1 MKRETEEQITKLTF
15 RVLDEIAS
23 LAKYS
28 IEELR
33 KLYPFHAIFFPEEV
47 LPYAKQE
54 RSIVTRIGVMFY
66 PPLAEIVAKER
77 YRDVRREHQIEREIE
92 SAKMNAINKIVDD
105 LRGNRRRPDRERE
118 LDEILKVRSNS
129 RQLTRTIADL
139 YIGDHQ
145 QGPLFLEIKSPL
157 PNLDVCDES
166 KRKMLTFLAM
176 MFEENKK
183 GQAFFGLPYNPYG
196 EGKEYRW
203 GFTKRIM
210 DLEREVL
217 IGKALW
223 DMIGGNG
230 AFEEILKVAGKARDT
245 WTKEKKG
252 QRRLD

>member
-1 MKRETEEQITKLTF
+1 MRRETEEQITKLTF

-28 IEELR
+28 IEELKR
-33 KLYPFHAIFFPEEV
+33 LYPFHAIFFPEEA

-54 RSIVTRIGVMFY
+54 RSIVSKMGLIFY
-66 PPLAEIVAKER
+66 PALAEIVAKEH
-77 YRDVRREHQIEREIE
+77 YGDVRREYQIEREIE

-105 LRGNRRRPDRERE
+105 LRGNRRRPDRDQE
-118 LDEILKVRSNS
+118 LDEILKVSS
-129 RQLTRTIADL
+129 STRQLTRAIADL
-139 YIGDHQ
+139 YIGDHEK
-145 QGPLFLEIKSPL
+145 GPLFLEIKSPL

-176 MFEENKK
+176 MFEEDRK

-210 DLEREVL
+210 DLKGEVL